1 MNEKLTMTL
10 RWLSYMAL
18 FFCAAWFVFLCYQS
32 YHQVFDTTGSHIHWE
47 AKQNQVLFVSTV
59 FLLYIALTLIV
70 IGLCVA
76 FFINLIKGIQHE
88 ELFPKKNI
96 RLIFIAV
103 LLLFLQT
110 VASDNLNQAFIS
122 KGPAVIALTS
132 NPFVQSL
139 ILLVFG
145 ILYKMGYQVAAE
157 HELTV

>member
-10 RWLSYMAL
+10 KWLSYVAL
-18 FFCAAWFVFLCYQS
+18 FFCAVWFVFLCYQS
-32 YHQVFDTTGSHIHWE
+32 YHQVFDTTGSHIH
-47 AKQNQVLFVSTV
+47 
-59 FLLYIALTLIV
+59 V

-76 FFINLIKGIQHE
+76 FFINLIKGIQYE

-96 RLIFIAV
+96 RLIFIAAI
-103 LLLFLQT
+103 LLFLQT

-122 KGPAVIALTS
+122 EGPAAIALTS

-145 ILYKMGYQVAAE
+145 IL
-157 HELTV
+157 

>member
-10 RWLSYMAL
+10 KWLSYVAL
-18 FFCAAWFVFLCYQS
+18 FFCAVWFVFLCYQS

-47 AKQNQVLFVSTV
+47 AKQN
-59 FLLYIALTLIV
+59 V

-76 FFINLIKGIQHE
+76 FFINLIKGIQYE

-96 RLIFIAV
+96 RLIFIAAI
-103 LLLFLQT
+103 LLFLQT

-122 KGPAVIALTS
+122 EGPAAIALTS

-157 HELTV
+157 HDLTV

>member
-10 RWLSYMAL
+10 KWLSYVAL
-18 FFCAAWFVFLCYQS
+18 FFCVVWFVFLC

-59 FLLYIALTLIV
+59 FLLYIALTLAV

-76 FFINLIKGIQHE
+76 FFINLIKGIQLE
-88 ELFPKKNI
+88 ELFPKKN
-96 RLIFIAV
+96 RLIFIAAI
-103 LLLFLQT
+103 LLFLQT

-122 KGPAVIALTS
+122 EGPAAIALTS

-157 HELTV
+157 HDLTV

>member
-1 MNEKLTMTL
+1 MIEKLTMTL
-10 RWLSYMAL
+10 KWLSYVAL
-18 FFCAAWFVFLCYQS
+18 FFCAVWFVFLCYQS
-32 YHQVFDTTGSHIHWE
+32 YHQVFDTTGS
-47 AKQNQVLFVSTV
+47 LFVSTV
-59 FLLYIALTLIV
+59 FLLYIALTLAV

-88 ELFPKKNI
+88 ELFPQKNI
-96 RLIFIAV
+96 RLIFIAAI
-103 LLLFLQT
+103 LLFLQT

-122 KGPAVIALTS
+122 EGPAAIALTS

-157 HELTV
+157 HDLTV